1 MPRRLFCIIAFAA
14 TLMTGAL
21 GFAGAPSHNGCI
33 SVLDYDARGTV
44 VGRRL
49 INCKAEGNQPP
60 VARSRQ
66 PGKAV
71 RRERAAAVRPTRS
84 PIEQRRDIEP
94 GELIV
99 ADPPRRFLAA
109 VRRDGYRLL
118 EGQRLPALSMAVY
131 RLRAPATITV
141 DQAAATLRRRFPGLI
156 IDANQRYETAAEIS
170 GKYSRARAAI
180 GWPNSS
186 AGCGKGIRV
195 GMIDAAVDMSHP
207 ALVGRNIEYRSFH
220 SPGRTPGPAEHGTA
234 IAALFAGKPGKRGWG
249 GLLPEVE
256 IMAANMFEVNGR
268 GKVVGNAMGLFKA
281 MNWIISKQVHVLN
294 LSIAGSDNK
303 VARLVFDKAKTAG
316 LVMVAA
322 AGNWGRADRP
332 AFPAAYEHV
341 LAITAVGA
349 EHDIYDYANSG
360 GYIDFAAPGVR
371 LWTAVPGGGRYQ
383 SGTSFATP
391 FVSILTAVEVFRG
404 ASPRAATIREIL
416 RQNVLDLG
424 APGRDDVFGWGLI
437 NKRPACDT

>member
-1 MPRRLFCIIAFAA
+1 MPRRLFYIIAFAA

-44 VGRRL
+44 IGRRL
-49 INCKAEGNQPP
+49 INCKAEGNQSP

-118 EGQRLPALSMAVY
+118 EGQRLPAMSMAVY

-220 SPGRTPGPAEHGTA
+220 SPG
-234 IAALFAGKPGKRGWG
+234 
-249 GLLPEVE
+249 
-256 IMAANMFEVNGR
+256 
-268 GKVVGNAMGLFKA
+268 
-281 MNWIISKQVHVLN
+281 
-294 LSIAGSDNK
+294 
-303 VARLVFDKAKTAG
+303 
-316 LVMVAA
+316 
-322 AGNWGRADRP
+322 
-332 AFPAAYEHV
+332 
-341 LAITAVGA
+341 
-349 EHDIYDYANSG
+349 
-360 GYIDFAAPGVR
+360 
-371 LWTAVPGGGRYQ
+371 
-383 SGTSFATP
+383 
-391 FVSILTAVEVFRG
+391 
-404 ASPRAATIREIL
+404 
-416 RQNVLDLG
+416 
-424 APGRDDVFGWGLI
+424 
-437 NKRPACDT
+437 